1 METPLPAT
9 HLDAAAPAHPQARTR
24 EPLGWSALRLLPVR
38 AWLALLGVLLA
49 ALASAAIAEWL
60 AEAPQ
65 TQAAVIV
72 LALLAVGL
80 LIALSRLLAADA
92 IRREGLRAASERH
105 AKELETLIEARTGE
119 LSALSTH
126 LQELSEKEKSEL
138 ARNLHDELGGL
149 LTAAKMDL
157 SWLQSRVPDP
167 ALQERLAQLGSVL
180 DEAMD
185 LKRRVVE
192 DLRPSLLD
200 HFGLPTALRA
210 YVDSAC
216 AKAGLRADLAL
227 PEDGAPMPKETA
239 IALFRIVQDGVTNI
253 IRHAGARSV
262 TLRFAVERDACRF
275 TLSDDGRGFDAADPK
290 FRWSHGLMGMRQ
302 RVRALGGQ
310 FEIESTPGSG
320 TMLHVSV
327 PFESKS
333 VSGPGPLPG
342 PRGRTM

>member
-1 METPLPAT
+1 MDMESDLPIAD
-9 HLDAAAPAHPQARTR
+9 LDLAARVGQQLPGS
-24 EPLGWSALRLLPVR
+24 EPTGWSALKLLPVR
-38 AWLALLGVLLA
+38 AWLALLGVLFA

-65 TQAAVIV
+65 TQAAVIF

-92 IRREGLRAASERH
+92 VRRESLRVASERH
-105 AKELETLIEARTGE
+105 AKELESLVEARTRE

-126 LQELSEKEKSEL
+126 LQELSEKEKSQL

-167 ALQERLAQLGSVL
+167 ALQERLGQLGGVL

-210 YVDSAC
+210 HVDAAC
-216 AKAGLRADLAL
+216 AKAGLRAELAL
-227 PEDGAPMPKETA
+227 PEDGAPMPKEIA
-239 IALFRIVQDGVTNI
+239 IALFRIVQEGITNV
-253 IRHAGARSV
+253 IRHAGAQSV
-262 TLRFAVERDACRF
+262 SLRFTLERDACRI
-275 TLSDDGRGFDAADPK
+275 TLADDGHGFDAADPK
-290 FRWSHGLMGMRQ
+290 FRWSHGITGMRQ
-302 RVRALGGQ
+302 RVRALGGR
-310 FEIESTPGSG
+310 FELESAPGVG
-320 TMLHVSV
+320 TTLHV
-327 PFESKS
+327 
-333 VSGPGPLPG
+333 LI
-342 PRGRTM
+342 PRS

>member
-1 METPLPAT
+1 MPTAETSLSATRLDPAV
-9 HLDAAAPAHPQARTR
+9 APC
-24 EPLGWSALRLLPVR
+24 EPTGWSALRLLPAR

-49 ALASAAIAEWL
+49 ALGSAVIAERL

-65 TQAAVIV
+65 TQAAVIF

-92 IRREGLRAASERH
+92 VRRESLRAASERH
-105 AKELETLIEARTGE
+105 AKNLESLIDARTRE

-126 LQELSEKEKSEL
+126 LQELSEREKSEL

-157 SWLQSRVPDP
+157 SWLQSRVADP
-167 ALQERLAQLGSVL
+167 ALQERLVQLGGVL

-210 YVDSAC
+210 YVDAAC
-216 AKAGLRADLAL
+216 AKAGLRTQLAL
-227 PEDGAPMPKETA
+227 PENGAPMPKETA
-239 IALFRIVQDGVTNI
+239 IALFRIVQEGITNI
-253 IRHAGARSV
+253 IRHAAAQSV
-262 TLRFAVERDACRF
+262 TLVFVLEEDACRI
-275 TLSDDGRGFDAADPK
+275 TLGDDGRGFDASDPK
-290 FRWSHGLMGMRQ
+290 FRWSHGIMGMRQ

-310 FEIESTPGSG
+310 FEIESAPQSG
-320 TMLHVSV
+320 TTLRVSI
-327 PFESKS
+327 PH
-333 VSGPGPLPG
+333 
-342 PRGRTM
+342 RG

>member
-1 METPLPAT
+1 MESDLPVAD
-9 HLDAAAPAHPQARTR
+9 LDVAARVAPQVHARQ
-24 EPLGWSALRLLPVR
+24 PMGWSALRLLPVR

-49 ALASAAIAEWL
+49 ALASGVIAEWL

-65 TQAAVIV
+65 TQAAVIF

-92 IRREGLRAASERH
+92 VRREGLRAASERH
-105 AKELETLIEARTGE
+105 AKDLESLIEARTRE

-126 LQELSEKEKSEL
+126 LQALSEMEKSEL

-157 SWLQSRVPDP
+157 SWLQSRVPNP
-167 ALQERLAQLGSVL
+167 ALQERLAQLGAVL

-210 YVDSAC
+210 YVESAC
-216 AKAGLRADLAL
+216 AKAGLGADLAL
-227 PEDGAPMPKETA
+227 PEDSAPMPKETA
-239 IALFRIVQDGVTNI
+239 IALFRIVQEGLTNI

-262 TLRFAVERDACRF
+262 TLRFALERDACRI
-275 TLSDDGRGFDAADPK
+275 TLADDGRGFDAADPK
-290 FRWSHGLMGMRQ
+290 FRWSHGITGMRQ

-310 FEIESTPGSG
+310 FEIESTPGAG
-320 TMLHVSV
+320 TTLRVSI
-327 PFESKS
+327 
-333 VSGPGPLPG
+333 
-342 PRGRTM
+342 PRGA

>member
-1 METPLPAT
+1 MESRLPVT
-9 HLDAAAPAHPQARTR
+9 DLDVAARAAPRARAR
-24 EPLGWSALRLLPVR
+24 EPLGWSALRLLPLR

-49 ALASAAIAEWL
+49 ALASAAIAERL
-60 AEAPQ
+60 ADAPQ
-65 TQAAVIV
+65 TQAAVVV

-105 AKELETLIEARTGE
+105 TKDLEGLIEARTRE

-126 LQELSEKEKSEL
+126 LQEVSEKEKSGL

-167 ALQERLAQLGSVL
+167 ALQERLAQLGGVL

-210 YVDSAC
+210 YVESAC
-216 AKAGLRADLAL
+216 AKAGLRAELAL
-227 PEDGAPMPKETA
+227 PEDGPPMPKETA
-239 IALFRIVQDGVTNI
+239 IALFRIVQEGVTNI
-253 IRHAGARSV
+253 IRHAGAGAVS
-262 TLRFAVERDACRF
+262 LRFAVEADTCRF
-275 TLSDDGRGFDAADPK
+275 TLRDDG
-290 FRWSHGLMGMRQ
+290 HG
-302 RVRALGGQ
+302 
-310 FEIESTPGSG
+310 
-320 TMLHVSV
+320 
-327 PFESKS
+327 
-333 VSGPGPLPG
+333 
-342 PRGRTM
+342 

>member
-1 METPLPAT
+1 MFTAETESPTRRARAGHP
-9 HLDAAAPAHPQARTR
+9 HAPMT
-24 EPLGWSALRLLPVR
+24 WSALRLLPVR
-38 AWLALLGVLLA
+38 AWLALLGVLGA

-60 AEAPQ
+60 AEEPL
-65 TQAAVIV
+65 TQAAVIF

-92 IRREGLRAASERH
+92 VRREGLRAASERH
-105 AKELETLIEARTGE
+105 AKDLESLIEARTRE

-138 ARNLHDELGGL
+138 ARNLHDEFGGL

-157 SWLQSRVPDP
+157 SWLQSRVPGP
-167 ALQERLAQLGSVL
+167 ALQERLAQLGGVL

-210 YVDSAC
+210 YVDTAC
-216 AKAGLRADLAL
+216 AKAGLRAELVL

-239 IALFRIVQDGVTNI
+239 IALFRIVQEGVTNI
-253 IRHAGARSV
+253 IRHAGARVV
-262 TLRFAVERDACRF
+262 TLRFALEEDACRII
-275 TLSDDGRGFDAADPK
+275 LSDDGHGFDAADPK
-290 FRWSHGLMGMRQ
+290 FRWSHGITGMRQ

-310 FEIESTPGSG
+310 FDLESAPGAG
-320 TMLHVSV
+320 TTLRVSIRR
-327 PFESKS
+327 SA
-333 VSGPGPLPG
+333 
-342 PRGRTM
+342 

>member
-1 METPLPAT
+1 MFTAETESPT
-9 HLDAAAPAHPQARTR
+9 HLCPTASPLAPA
-24 EPLGWSALRLLPVR
+24 GWSALRLLPAR
-38 AWLALLGVLLA
+38 AWLALAGMLLV

-60 AEAPQ
+60 AEARQ
-65 TQAAVIV
+65 TQAAVIL

-92 IRREGLRAASERH
+92 VRREALRAASERH
-105 AKELETLIEARTGE
+105 ARDLESLIDSRTRE

-167 ALQERLAQLGSVL
+167 ALQDRLTQLGAVL

-210 YVDSAC
+210 YVDAAC
-216 AKAGLRADLAL
+216 AKAGLHTQLTL
-227 PEDGAPMPKETA
+227 PDDGTPMPKETA
-239 IALFRIVQDGVTNI
+239 IALFRIVQEGVTNI
-253 IRHAGARSV
+253 IRHAGARVV
-262 TLRFAVERDACRF
+262 TLVFVFEHEGCRF
-275 TLSDDGRGFDAADPK
+275 SLNDDGCGFDATDPK
-290 FRWSHGLMGMRQ
+290 FRWSHGIMGMRQ

-310 FEIESTPGSG
+310 FDVESSPGAG
-320 TMLHVSV
+320 TTLRVNI
-327 PFESKS
+327 
-333 VSGPGPLPG
+333 
-342 PRGRTM
+342 PRDI